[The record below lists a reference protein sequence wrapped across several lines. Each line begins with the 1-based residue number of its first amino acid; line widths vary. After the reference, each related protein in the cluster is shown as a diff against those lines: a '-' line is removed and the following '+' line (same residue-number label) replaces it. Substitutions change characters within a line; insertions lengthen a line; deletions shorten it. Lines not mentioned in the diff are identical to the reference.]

1 MPWVAAIGSPVSPT
15 RTPPLPLPTERPTMS
30 ATETDQSSADGDS
43 GLAAR
48 DPARRR
54 RALLAV
60 AGIFVVAGLGWFLL
74 WYFVLSTRVTTDNAY
89 VGGNQVAISAQVP
102 GTVVAI
108 LADDT
113 QRVVAGQVL
122 VRLDP
127 TDAKVR
133 LEQARSALAQ
143 AVRGVRQQTSSAR
156 GADAQVVTARLALQ
170 KAEADLKRRLPLLAA
185 HAEAPEIVQHLR
197 DGVAQARSTLAA
209 AEAQSAAAHAA
220 IEGTDVAQNPA
231 VLQARANFSAAW
243 IAAQRDAI
251 YAPVSGYVAQRSV
264 QLGNSVQPGQQLM
277 TVVPLH
283 DLWIEANFKESQL
296 RHIRIGQPA
305 TIVSDVYGS
314 DAVFHGKVIG
324 LGAGTG
330 SVFSLLPAQNATGNW
345 IKVVQR
351 VPVRISLDNQELDKH
366 PLRVGLST
374 EVTVDISHD
383 QGPMLATTPAQQPVA
398 RTDVYQQMASQA
410 DAEAGQIIRANLP
423 QQVH

>member
-1 MPWVAAIGSPVSPT
+1 
-15 RTPPLPLPTERPTMS
+15 MS
-30 ATETDQSSADGDS
+30 ATETDKSSVDNDS
-43 GLAAR
+43 GMAAK

-54 RALLAV
+54 RALLIV
-60 AGIFVVAGLGWFLL
+60 AGVFILAGVAWFLL
-74 WYFVLSTRVTTDNAY
+74 WFFVFSTRVKTDNAY

-127 TDAKVR
+127 TDANVR

-143 AVRGVRQQTSSAR
+143 AVRGVRQQTSSAS
-156 GADAQVVTARLALQ
+156 GADAQVATARLALQ
-170 KAEADLKRRLPLLAA
+170 KSEADLKRHLPLLAA
-185 HAEAPEIVQHLR
+185 HAESPEIVQHLR
-197 DGVAQARSTLAA
+197 DGVAQAHAA
-209 AEAQSAAAHAA
+209 LDAATAQSAAAHAA
-220 IEGTDVAQNPA
+220 IEGTDVAQNP
-231 VLQARANFSAAW
+231 VVMQARANFSAAW
-243 IAAQRDAI
+243 VAAQRDAI

-305 TIVSDVYGS
+305 KIVSDVYGD
-314 DAVFHGKVIG
+314 DAEFHGKVIG

-366 PLRVGLST
+366 PLRIGLST
-374 EVTVDISHD
+374 EVTVDITHD
-383 QGPMLATTPAQQPVA
+383 QGSVLANAPAQQPVA
-398 RTDVYQQMASQA
+398 ETDVYQQMASKA
-410 DAEAGQIIRANLP
+410 DAEASQIIRANLP
-423 QQVH
+423 RNAH

>member
-1 MPWVAAIGSPVSPT
+1 
-15 RTPPLPLPTERPTMS
+15 MS
-30 ATETDQSSADGDS
+30 TTETDRSSVDANDS
-43 GLAAR
+43 GMAAK
-48 DPARRR
+48 DPAKRR
-54 RALLAV
+54 RALLIV
-60 AGIFVVAGLGWFLL
+60 AAAFILAGLAWFAL
-74 WYFVLSTRVTTDNAY
+74 WFFVFSTRVKTDNAY

-113 QRVVAGQVL
+113 QRVEAGQVL

-143 AVRGVRQQTSSAR
+143 AVRGVRQQTSSASS
-156 GADAQVVTARLALQ
+156 ADAQVDAARLALQ
-170 KAEADLKRRLPLLAA
+170 KADADLKRHLPLLAA
-185 HAEAPEIVQHLR
+185 HAESPEIVQHLR
-197 DGVAQARSTLAA
+197 DGVAQARAALAG
-209 AEAQSAAAHAA
+209 AQAQAAAAHAA
-220 IEGTDVAQNPA
+220 IEGTDVARNPG
-231 VLQARANFSAAW
+231 VMQARANFSAAW
-243 IAAQRDAI
+243 IAAQRNAI

-283 DLWIEANFKESQL
+283 DLWVEANFKESQL

-305 TIVSDVYGS
+305 TVVSDLYGDDS
-314 DAVFHGKVIG
+314 VFHGKVIG

-351 VPVRISLDNQELDKH
+351 VPVRISLDNAELDKH
-366 PLRVGLST
+366 PLRVGLSS
-374 EVTVDISHD
+374 EVTIDITDDKGSV
-383 QGPMLATTPAQQPVA
+383 LAATPAQQPVA
-398 RTDVYQQMASQA
+398 QTDVYTQMAAKA
-410 DAEAGQIIRANLP
+410 DAEAEQVIRANLP
-423 QQVH
+423 RDAR